1 MILTTFILFPLQT
14 PRSEVVLAVTRSP
27 SATATV
33 IGKAKR
39 PSLGSLSSL
48 LERDCDEAEATKKST
63 SYHHKASR
71 SLDMDAMTCDGE

>member
-1 MILTTFILFPLQT
+1 M
-14 PRSEVVLAVTRSP
+14 TRSP
-27 SATATV
+27 SATAAV

-48 LERDCDEAEATKKST
+48 LERDCDETASNEAQKK

-71 SLDMDAMTCDGE
+71 SLDMDSMTCDGE